1 VRIDKAAVDA
11 PERADERLELLLFL
25 AELLRALRVIPEL
38 RVLELAV
45 ERR

>member
-1 VRIDKAAVDA
+1 VRIGKAGVDA
-11 PERADERLELLLFL
+11 PERGDDRLELLLFL
-25 AELLRALRVIPEL
+25 AELLCALRLIPEL